1 MAPSISDIFTSE
13 NLRDIYLSHFA
24 LSKVTGVDCIQ
35 PKHFSKVQSQELHTI
50 VTKVYFGNY
59 NFTRYKEKLISKGA
73 NKHPRQIAIPTLR
86 DRITLKALNNY
97 LQKNFGQKLGVQVPQ
112 QVTREVKLALDSG
125 FYETAIKIDIKD
137 FYPTVNHQSLLDQL
151 AKLGAESDA
160 IKLVHAAISTGF
172 QKNQSNIIGVP
183 QGLSISNVLAEIY
196 MMEVDKK
203 LKKHGIFYKRYV
215 DDVLIF
221 CKEKDAQKIYKDFV
235 QEATKIGLN
244 VHDLEQNSDK
254 TTITPID
261 QEFSYLGY
269 VYNPTMHKGEVS
281 VSVREA
287 SRKRFQDSIAALFT
301 SYANAGKHRSKA
313 LLFWKLNLRITGC
326 IASNKCKGW
335 LFFFSEI
342 DDMKMLFELD
352 NMIKHLC
359 VRNRVDY
366 KNVKKLTRAIHEVK
380 HHKWKSNYFPN
391 FDSYKLKSMK
401 EVVSHD
407 MGIPVHKLKLS
418 DNDIKDRFWF
428 IINREV
434 KSMETDISSF
444 S

>member
-1 MAPSISDIFTSE
+1 MNPSISNTYTSE
-13 NLRDIYLSHFA
+13 NLRNIYLTHFA

-35 PKHFSKVQSQELHTI
+35 PKHFAKVQSQELHTI
-50 VTKVYFGNY
+50 VTKVYFGEY

-73 NKHPRQIAIPTLR
+73 HKHPRQIAIPTLR

-97 LQKNFGQKLGVQVPQ
+97 LQQNFGQKLSVQVPQ
-112 QVTREVKLALDSG
+112 QATREVKEALDSG
-125 FYETAIKIDIKD
+125 LYETAIKIDIKN
-137 FYPTVNHQSLLDQL
+137 FYPTINHQSLLSQL
-151 AKLGAESDA
+151 AKLGAEQEA
-160 IKLVHAAISTGF
+160 IKLVQAAITTGY
-172 QKNQSNIIGVP
+172 QKNQSSNVGVP
-183 QGLSISNVLAEIY
+183 QGLSISNILAEIY
-196 MMEVDKK
+196 MMEIDKK
-203 LKKHGIFYKRYV
+203 LNSPDIFYKRYV

-221 CKEKDAQKIYKDFV
+221 CKEKDALKIYNEFV

-244 VHDLEQNSDK
+244 VHELERDSDK

-269 VYNPTMHKGEVS
+269 VYNPKMTQGGVS
-281 VSVREA
+281 VSVRKA
-287 SRKRFQDSIAALFT
+287 SRKRLQDSIAALFT

-326 IASNKCKGW
+326 IANNKCKGW
-335 LFFFSEI
+335 LFFFSEV
-342 DDMKMLFELD
+342 DDMQMLFELD
-352 NMIKHLC
+352 NMIRHFC

-391 FDSYKLKSMK
+391 FDSYKIKNMK
-401 EVVSHD
+401 EVISHD
-407 MGIPVHKLKLS
+407 TGIPVHKLKLS
-418 DNDIKDRFWF
+418 DNDIKDQFWS
-428 IINREV
+428 IVNREV
-434 KSMETDISSF
+434 KSMETDISNF

>member
-1 MAPSISDIFTSE
+1 MILSISDAFTSE
-13 NLRDIYLSHFA
+13 KLRDIYLTHFA

-35 PKHFSKVQSQELHTI
+35 PKHFAKVQSQELHTI

-59 NFTRYKEKLISKGA
+59 KFTRYKEKLISKGA
-73 NKHPRQIAIPTLR
+73 KKNPRQIAIPTLR
-86 DRITLKALNNY
+86 DRITLKSLSNY
-97 LQKNFGQKLGVQVPQ
+97 LQKNFGQQLSVQVPQ
-112 QVTREVKLALDSG
+112 QATREVKEALDSG
-125 FYETAIKIDIKD
+125 LYETAIKIDIKD
-137 FYPTVNHQSLLDQL
+137 FYPTVNHQRLLEKL
-151 AKLGAESDA
+151 EKLGAEREA
-160 IKLVHAAISTGF
+160 IKLVHSAISTGF

-196 MMEVDKK
+196 MMEIDKK
-203 LKKHGIFYKRYV
+203 LNTSDIFYKRYV

-221 CKEKDAQKIYKDFV
+221 CKEKDAQKIHKDFV
-235 QEATKIGLN
+235 QEAIKLGLN
-244 VHDLEQNSDK
+244 VHELEQNSDK

-269 VYNPTMHKGEVS
+269 VYNPTVHKGEVF
-281 VSVREA
+281 VSVRET
-287 SRKRFQDSIAALFT
+287 SRKRFQDSISAIFT
-301 SYANAGKHRSKA
+301 SYANAGKNRSKA
-313 LLFWKLNLRITGC
+313 LLFWKLNLRISGC
-326 IASNKCKGW
+326 IANNKCKGW

-342 DDMKMLFELD
+342 DDMTMLFELD

-391 FDSYKLKSMK
+391 FDSYEIKNMK

-407 MGIPVHKLKLS
+407 MGTPVYKLKLS
-418 DNDIKDRFWF
+418 DNDIKDRFWL
-428 IINREV
+428 IVNREV

>member
-1 MAPSISDIFTSE
+1 MTLSISDTFTSD
-13 NLRDIYLSHFA
+13 NLRDIYLKHFA

-35 PKHFSKVQSQELHTI
+35 PKHFAKVQSQELHTI
-50 VTKVYFGNY
+50 VVKVYFGNY

-86 DRITLKALNNY
+86 DRITQKALNNY
-97 LQKNFGQKLGVQVPQ
+97 LQKNFGHKLSVQVPQ
-112 QVTREVKLALDSG
+112 QATREVKDALDSRL
-125 FYETAIKIDIKD
+125 YETAIKIDIKD

-151 AKLGAESDA
+151 SKLGAEKEA
-160 IKLVHAAISTGF
+160 IKLVHSAISTGF
-172 QKNQSNIIGVP
+172 QKNKSNIIGVP
-183 QGLSISNVLAEIY
+183 QGLSISNILAEIY
-196 MMEVDKK
+196 MMEIDKK
-203 LKKHGIFYKRYV
+203 LNNPDIFYKRYV

-221 CKEKDAQKIYKDFV
+221 CKEKDAPKIHKDFV

-244 VHDLEQNSDK
+244 VHELEQNSDK

-269 VYNPTMHKGEVS
+269 VYNPRTHSDVS
-281 VSVREA
+281 ISVREA

-359 VRNRVDY
+359 IRNRVDY
-366 KNVKKLTRAIHEVK
+366 KNIKKLTRAIHEVK

-391 FDSYKLKSMK
+391 FDSYKIKNMK
-401 EVVSHD
+401 EVVSND
-407 MGIPVHKLKLS
+407 MGISVHKLKLS
-418 DNDIKDRFWF
+418 DNDIKDRFWS
-428 IINREV
+428 IVSREV

>member
-1 MAPSISDIFTSE
+1 M
-13 NLRDIYLSHFA
+13 
-24 LSKVTGVDCIQ
+24 DCIQ
-35 PKHFSKVQSQELHTI
+35 PKHFAKIQSQELHTI

-86 DRITLKALNNY
+86 DRITQKALNNY
-97 LQKNFGQKLGVQVPQ
+97 LQKNFGHKLSVQVPQ
-112 QVTREVKLALDSG
+112 QATRQVKEALDSRL
-125 FYETAIKIDIKD
+125 YETAIKIDIKD

-151 AKLGAESDA
+151 AKLGAEQEA

-183 QGLSISNVLAEIY
+183 QGLSISNILAEIY
-196 MMEVDKK
+196 MMEIDKK
-203 LKKHGIFYKRYV
+203 LNNPDIFYKRYV

-221 CKEKDAQKIYKDFV
+221 CKEKDAPKIHEDFV
-235 QEATKIGLN
+235 QEATKIGLS
-244 VHDLEQNSDK
+244 VHKLEQNSDK

-261 QEFSYLGY
+261 QQFSYLGY
-269 VYNPTMHKGEVS
+269 VYNPRTHKGNVS
-281 VSVREA
+281 ISVREA
-287 SRKRFQDSIAALFT
+287 SKKRFQDSIAALFT

-326 IASNKCKGW
+326 IANNKCKGW

-359 VRNRVDY
+359 IRNHVDY

-380 HHKWKSNYFPN
+380 HHKWKGNYFPN
-391 FDSYKLKSMK
+391 FDSYKIKNMK
-401 EVVSHD
+401 EVVSND
-407 MGIPVHKLKLS
+407 MGIPIHKLKMS
-418 DNDIKDRFWF
+418 DNDIKDRFWS

>member
-1 MAPSISDIFTSE
+1 MTLSISDTFTSD
-13 NLRDIYLSHFA
+13 NLRDIYLNHFA

-35 PKHFSKVQSQELHTI
+35 PKHFAKIQSQELHTI

-86 DRITLKALNNY
+86 DRITQKALNNY
-97 LQKNFGQKLGVQVPQ
+97 LQKNFGHKLSVQVPQ
-112 QVTREVKLALDSG
+112 QATRQVKEALDSRL
-125 FYETAIKIDIKD
+125 YETAIKIDIKD

-151 AKLGAESDA
+151 AKLGAEQEA

-183 QGLSISNVLAEIY
+183 QGLSISNILAEIY
-196 MMEVDKK
+196 MMEIDKK
-203 LKKHGIFYKRYV
+203 LNNPDIFYKRYV

-221 CKEKDAQKIYKDFV
+221 CKEKDAPKIHEDFV
-235 QEATKIGLN
+235 QEATKIGLS
-244 VHDLEQNSDK
+244 VHKLEQNSDK

-261 QEFSYLGY
+261 QQFSYLGY
-269 VYNPTMHKGEVS
+269 VYNPRTHKGNVS
-281 VSVREA
+281 ISVREA
-287 SRKRFQDSIAALFT
+287 SKKRFQDSIAALFT

-326 IASNKCKGW
+326 IANNKCKGW

-359 VRNRVDY
+359 IRNHVDY

-380 HHKWKSNYFPN
+380 HHKWKGNYFPN
-391 FDSYKLKSMK
+391 FDSYKIKNMK
-401 EVVSHD
+401 EVVSND
-407 MGIPVHKLKLS
+407 MGIPIHKLKMS
-418 DNDIKDRFWF
+418 DNDIKDRFWS

>member
-1 MAPSISDIFTSE
+1 MTPSISDTFTSE
-13 NLRDIYLSHFA
+13 NLRDIYLTHFT
-24 LSKVTGVDCIQ
+24 LSKVTGVDCLQ
-35 PKHFSKVQSQELHTI
+35 PKHFAKIQSQELHTI
-50 VTKVYFGNY
+50 VTKVYFSEY

-97 LQKNFGQKLGVQVPQ
+97 LQKNFGQKLSVQVPQ
-112 QVTREVKLALDSG
+112 QATREVKEALDSG
-125 FYETAIKIDIKD
+125 LYETAIKIDIKD

-151 AKLGAESDA
+151 AKLGAEKEA

-172 QKNQSNIIGVP
+172 KKNQSNIIGVP
-183 QGLSISNVLAEIY
+183 QGLSISNILAEIY
-196 MMEVDKK
+196 MMEIDKK
-203 LKKHGIFYKRYV
+203 LKNPDIFYKRYV

-221 CKEKDAQKIYKDFV
+221 CKEKDAPKIHQDFV

-244 VHDLEQNSDK
+244 VHELEQDSDK
-254 TTITPID
+254 TTITSID

-269 VYNPTMHKGEVS
+269 VYNPTMHKGDVS
-281 VSVREA
+281 VSVRDA

-380 HHKWKSNYFPN
+380 HHKWKGNYFPN
-391 FDSYKLKSMK
+391 FDSYKIKNMK
-401 EVVSHD
+401 EVVSND
-407 MGIPVHKLKLS
+407 MGIPIHKLKLS
-418 DNDIKDRFWF
+418 DNDIKDRFWS
-428 IINREV
+428 IVNREV
-434 KSMETDISSF
+434 KSMETDISNF

>member
-1 MAPSISDIFTSE
+1 
-13 NLRDIYLSHFA
+13 
-24 LSKVTGVDCIQ
+24 
-35 PKHFSKVQSQELHTI
+35 
-50 VTKVYFGNY
+50 
-59 NFTRYKEKLISKGA
+59 
-73 NKHPRQIAIPTLR
+73 
-86 DRITLKALNNY
+86 
-97 LQKNFGQKLGVQVPQ
+97 
-112 QVTREVKLALDSG
+112 EVKEAIDSG
-125 FYETAIKIDIKD
+125 LYETAIKIDIKD

-151 AKLGAESDA
+151 AKLGAEREA

-172 QKNQSNIIGVP
+172 HKNQSNIIGVP
-183 QGLSISNVLAEIY
+183 QGLSISNALAEIY
-196 MMEVDKK
+196 MIEIDKK
-203 LKKHGIFYKRYV
+203 LNNPDIFYKRYV

-221 CKEKDAQKIYKDFV
+221 CKEKDAPKIHKDFV
-235 QEATKIGLN
+235 QEATKLGLN
-244 VHDLEQNSDK
+244 VHELEQNSDK

-269 VYNPTMHKGEVS
+269 VYNPTRHKGEVL
-281 VSVREA
+281 VSVRET
-287 SRKRFQDSIAALFT
+287 SRKRFQDSVAALFT

-352 NMIKHLC
+352 NMIKQLC
-359 VRNRVDY
+359 IRNRVDY
-366 KNVKKLTRAIHEVK
+366 KSVKKLTRAIHEVK

-391 FDSYKLKSMK
+391 FDSYKIKNMK

-407 MGIPVHKLKLS
+407 MGVPVHKLKLS

-428 IINREV
+428 IVNREV
-434 KSMETDISSF
+434 KLMETDISSF

>member
-1 MAPSISDIFTSE
+1 MNPSISDIFTPE
-13 NLRDIYLSHFA
+13 NLRNIYLTHIA

-35 PKHFSKVQSQELHTI
+35 PKHFSKIQSQELRTI
-50 VTKVYFGNY
+50 VTKVYFGEY

-86 DRITLKALNNY
+86 DRITLKALNIY
-97 LQKNFGQKLGVQVPQ
+97 LQKKFGEKLSVQVPQ
-112 QVTREVKLALDSG
+112 QATREVKQALDSG
-125 FYETAIKIDIKD
+125 LYETAIKIDIKD
-137 FYPTVNHQSLLDQL
+137 FYPTINHQNLLNQL
-151 AKLGAESDA
+151 TKLGAENDA

-196 MMEVDKK
+196 MIEVDKK
-203 LKKHGIFYKRYV
+203 LKKPDLFYKRYV

-235 QEATKIGLN
+235 LEATKIGLN

-269 VYNPTMHKGEVS
+269 IYNPKIHEGEVL
-281 VSVREA
+281 VSVRDA

-359 VRNRVDY
+359 IRNRVDY
-366 KNVKKLTRAIHEVK
+366 KNVRKLTRAIHEIK

-391 FDSYKLKSMK
+391 FDSYKIKSMK
-401 EVVSHD
+401 DVVSYEL
-407 MGIPVHKLKLS
+407 GIPVHKLKFS
-418 DNDIKDRFWF
+418 DNDIKERFWS
-428 IINREV
+428 IVNREV